1 MTQAT
6 LSDILRQLGMFLL
19 FREGYIIF
27 CYNRDWQCM
36 QTLGTHF
43 GLDLM
48 HRKAEIKDIITEV
61 INNMTDDED
70 EGDDEEAED
79 KADADDN
86 EWEVNRIRFS
96 SLI

>member
-1 MTQAT
+1 
-6 LSDILRQLGMFLL
+6 
-19 FREGYIIF
+19 
-27 CYNRDWQCM
+27 M

-43 GLDLM
+43 GVDLM

-79 KADADDN
+79 KADANDN
-86 EWEVNRIRFS
+86 E
-96 SLI
+96 

>member
-1 MTQAT
+1 
-6 LSDILRQLGMFLL
+6 
-19 FREGYIIF
+19 
-27 CYNRDWQCM
+27 M

-43 GLDLM
+43 GVDLM

-79 KADADDN
+79 KADANDN
-86 EWEVNRIRFS
+86 EWEVNRDPILEFDLVHQNYSGMVISR
-96 SLI
+96 